1 MGDGRIGILGGT
13 FNPVHYG
20 HLRVSEEVRERIGL
34 EKILFIP
41 SGNPP
46 LKDLELAPA
55 EYRHEMT
62 RLAIASN
69 PSFEI
74 SDIESR
80 KTGKSYTVDTLVT
93 LREMHPGKKLYF
105 ILGIDAFLDI
115 PLWYHPERIM
125 ELTNFVVVS
134 RPGFSFTKLSS
145 RVAAD
150 AKELSALESAHCDVC
165 TTAIENG
172 GEVLLMNTTPMDI
185 SATAIRKLVKQRMSV
200 KYLLPESVESFIIS
214 HNLYKEG
221 SDCL

>member
-1 MGDGRIGILGGT
+1 MGEGRIGILGGT

-20 HLRVSEEVRERIGL
+20 HLRIAEEVRERIGL

-46 LKDLELAPA
+46 LKDMELAPA

-69 PSFEI
+69 PSCEI
-74 SDIESR
+74 SDIECK
-80 KTGKSYTVDTLVT
+80 KTGKSYTVETLVA

-105 ILGIDAFLDI
+105 ILGIDACIDL
-115 PLWYHPERIM
+115 PLWHHPERLM

-134 RPGFSFTKLSS
+134 RPGFSFAALSS
-145 RVAAD
+145 WITVEAN
-150 AKELSALESAHCDVC
+150 ELSALESARLPLYR
-165 TTAIENG
+165 TALDNG
-172 GEVLLMNTTPMDI
+172 GEVFLMNVTPLNI
-185 SATAIRKLVKQRMSV
+185 SATAIRSLVKQGMSV

-214 HNLYKEG
+214 HELYKRRE
-221 SDCL
+221 

>member
-1 MGDGRIGILGGT
+1 MGNRGIGILGGT

-20 HLRVSEEVRERIGL
+20 HLRAAEEVRDRIGL

-46 LKDLELAPA
+46 LKNRNLASA
-55 EYRHEMT
+55 EYRFEMT

-69 PSFEI
+69 PSFEL
-74 SDIESR
+74 SDVEYR
-80 KTGKSYTVDTLVT
+80 KDGTSYTVDTLMA
-93 LREMHPGKKLYF
+93 LREMHPGKEFSF

-115 PLWYHPERIM
+115 PLWHHPERIM

-134 RPGFSFTKLSS
+134 RPGFSFTKLSP
-145 RVAAD
+145 RIVAG
-150 AKELSALESAHCDVC
+150 KEELAAMNGNHHGVYRTSVDK
-165 TTAIENG
+165 G
-172 GEVLLMNTTPMDI
+172 GEVRLMNITPLDI
-185 SATAIRKLVKQRMSV
+185 SATTIRRLVKEGRTI

-214 HNLYKEG
+214 HNMYKEG

>member
-1 MGDGRIGILGGT
+1 MREGKIGILGGT
-13 FNPVHYG
+13 FNPVHYA

-34 EKILFIP
+34 EKVLFIP

-46 LKDLELAPA
+46 LKDRELAPA

-80 KTGKSYTVDTLVT
+80 KTEKSYTVDTLVT
-93 LREMHPGKKLYF
+93 LKEMHPGKKLYF

-115 PLWYHPERIM
+115 PLWYQPERLM

-134 RPGFSFTKLSS
+134 RPGFSFTQLPS

-150 AKELSALESAHCDVC
+150 AEAFSAMESGHL
-165 TTAIENG
+165 TAYKTVLENG
-172 GEVLLMNTTPMDI
+172 GEVFLFNVTPMDI
-185 SATAIRKLVKQRMSV
+185 SATAIRNLVKQGTSI
-200 KYLLPESVESFIIS
+200 KYLLPESAESFIIS

-221 SDCL
+221 SDHL

>member
-1 MGDGRIGILGGT
+1 MGNSGIGILGGT

-20 HLRVSEEVRERIGL
+20 HLRAAEEVRDRIGL

-46 LKDLELAPA
+46 LKNRDLASA
-55 EYRHEMT
+55 EDRFEMT

-69 PSFEI
+69 PSFEL
-74 SDIESR
+74 SDVEYR
-80 KTGKSYTVDTLVT
+80 KDGTSYTVDTL
-93 LREMHPGKKLYF
+93 LALKEMHPGKEFSF

-115 PLWYHPERIM
+115 PLWHHPERIM

-134 RPGFSFTKLSS
+134 RPCFSFATLSS
-145 RVAAD
+145 RIAAE
-150 AKELSALESAHCDVC
+150 KEELAAMDGNQHGVYR
-165 TTAIENG
+165 TTVDRG
-172 GEVLLMNTTPMDI
+172 GEVRLMNITPLDI
-185 SATAIRKLVKQRMSV
+185 SATVIRRLVKEGMSI

>member
-20 HLRVSEEVRERIGL
+20 HLRVSEEVRERVGL

-41 SGNPP
+41 SGNPS

-74 SDIESR
+74 SDIESK
-80 KTGKSYTVDTLVT
+80 KTEKSYTVDTLIT

-115 PLWYHPERIM
+115 PLWYHPERLM

-134 RPGFSFTKLSS
+134 RPGFSFTRLPS

-150 AKELSALESAHCDVC
+150 AEAFSAMESGHL
-165 TTAIENG
+165 TAYKTVLENG
-172 GEVLLMNTTPMDI
+172 GEVFLFNVTPMDI
-185 SATAIRKLVKQRMSV
+185 SATTIRNLVKQGMSI
-200 KYLLPESVESFIIS
+200 KYLLPESAESFIIS

-221 SDCL
+221 SDHL